1 MRSLIISVLLVLSL
15 YGLASQAWLAEDA
28 AITLRAVENLYE
40 TRGPVYNPGEQTE
53 VYTHPL
59 WFSILVIFRGM
70 GLDSSITAVVLGSFL
85 ALLGLMLLVKS
96 PSRPESTPTP
106 FKYLHLIIPF
116 MLAAHPGFR
125 QFGASGMELGLLT
138 LVLGLFY
145 LMLEQNRPA
154 ERPGLLGLY
163 LGLLY
168 LIRPELGLF
177 AVWYGFFF
185 LWELIRQKHLGK
197 RQRIVRA
204 IRAAMSILLVAGSW
218 HLFRYLYYGEL
229 FPNTYYAK
237 AGLDSYWLQGAKYLF
252 HAVAFGPTAWIII
265 LLVAAYSYLTYYNSP
280 TIQDPAEK
288 STDWFRLLRDI
299 GAPILMTA
307 YVIRLGGDFMA
318 FRFLLP
324 ELIMLAWLA
333 RRIFTIPLPAR
344 WNGWLSRWDSRPA
357 GTLAAFVIICVIG
370 MFLPVPAA
378 YGYIASERFHFVRK
392 FESQGPGLLNAR
404 NHPWGQRGLEL
415 SRLQSCLNYRT
426 FRIAN
431 SQAEA
436 TCMEGMGLGYVGLS
450 AGPEVEIIDE
460 QGISDSYVA
469 RLPILLRFR
478 PGHEH
483 SIGTLEV
490 LAKNVIFCETGDR
503 RYDEI
508 MSTDFGTVVR
518 WDPDLLATLPDA
530 ENRLKELAAYKKEG
544 SPAIEML
551 EKRYNITVEEL
562 QSRSPLWNDRRME
575 EKRNCWKSSM
585 R

>member
-1 MRSLIISVLLVLSL
+1 MRSIIISVLLILTL
-15 YGLASQAWLAEDA
+15 AGLVSQAWLAEDA

-40 TRGPVYNPGEQTE
+40 TQGPVYNPGELTE

-85 ALLGLMLLVKS
+85 GLAGLMLLVKS
-96 PSRPESTPTP
+96 PSRPDSSVTPY
-106 FKYLHLIIPF
+106 KYLHLIIPF

-125 QFGASGMELGLLT
+125 QFAASGMELGLLT
-138 LVLGLFY
+138 LVMGLFY
-145 LMLEQNRPA
+145 WMLERNRPA

-177 AVWYGFFF
+177 AAWYGLFF
-185 LWELIRQKHLGK
+185 LWELVRQKHLGK
-197 RQRIVRA
+197 RERLWRA
-204 IRAAMSILLVAGSW
+204 IRAALAILLVAGSW
-218 HLFRYLYYGEL
+218 HVFRYLYYGEL

-237 AGLDSYWLQGAKYLF
+237 AGLDSYWIQGIKYLF
-252 HAVAFGPTAWIII
+252 HAIVFGPTAWILLI
-265 LLVAAYSYLTYYNSP
+265 LVMAYAYLTYYNSP
-280 TIQDPAEK
+280 TIEDPSER
-288 STDWFRLLRDI
+288 STNWFRLLRDS
-299 GAPILMTA
+299 GAPILMTL

-324 ELIMLAWLA
+324 ELIMVAWLS
-333 RRIFTIPLPAR
+333 RRLFTIPLPAR
-344 WNGWLSRWDSRPA
+344 WNGLLSKWDARPTGTMALFVVLCVA
-357 GTLAAFVIICVIG
+357 GML
-370 MFLPVPAA
+370 LPVPSA
-378 YGYIASERFHFVRK
+378 YGYIANERFHFVEK
-392 FESQGPGLLNAR
+392 FENKGPGLMNAE
-404 NHPWGQRGLEL
+404 NHPWGRRGQEL
-415 SRLQSCLNYRT
+415 SNLQSCLNYRT

-436 TCMEGMGLGYVGLS
+436 TCMKGMGLGYVGLS
-450 AGPEVEIIDE
+450 AGPYVEIIDE
-460 QGISDSYVA
+460 QGISDAYVA

-490 LAKNVIFCETGDR
+490 LAKDVIFCETGDR

-508 MSTDFGTVVR
+508 MSTDYGTIVR
-518 WDPDLLATLPDA
+518 WDPDLLATIPNM
-530 ENRLKELAAYKKEG
+530 ERRLNELARHKKAG
-544 SPAIEML
+544 SPAIAML

-562 QSRSPLWNDRRME
+562 KERSGRWNDARIE
-575 EKRNCWKSSM
+575 SKRQCWTRK
-585 R
+585 